1 MLIQEYKT
9 KYPSFSEYSKSF
21 RKARS
26 DKDIA
31 SEQLIHNLISR
42 TGTELSSVLSQV
54 KGLDFVV
61 TLGKQRIS
69 GDKIEKYQNYS
80 EKAHKG
86 LVARTNKN
94 GKLGV
99 INEVNFNGRDMKEIS
114 FFLKNKTI
122 ITKNHNLGLKGGFV
136 MDESG
141 KLYYQMFL
149 DIDNKGLL
157 AGKASGLR
165 KAFGL
170 DTFTVATPSDGY
182 HLYLLLEGVEG
193 LSEKEI
199 DALISDSKL
208 FGIPNLDIKMKGYVL
223 APGSTTEK
231 GTYEV
236 INDTEIATLNIKSWR
251 EDLFN
256 RVKLFL
262 VENNIPFDNMVP
274 TSTDTKSSNSN
285 SIAVTHHIPCKTSTS
300 KKATDK
306 KQFLE
311 MFEAGSVPV
320 GSRND
325 YLFWTASY
333 IVGKNKS
340 FGFDYC
346 LTLLTN
352 ERNRV
357 GIDSEEFNESVMG
370 KMVSYLLGK
379 EESREKNS
387 IGVTPSK
394 SSESQGFAKKT
405 DMSGFFT
412 KQLIEKLSTFN
423 KSEQYEMKIE
433 KVAALIQRYFEL
445 RFGREYSK
453 PILTKAVGD
462 FLTSAGFSKKVKRFN
477 GVQARV
483 WNMSEA
489 SLIELEAF
497 VNSFVQVTLPVTKT
511 DSTNESVQECPS
523 VEFKNPIEALVE
535 LFEQCGDAFSGEFYK
550 GYKEFQSIKEMDW
563 DVYSSS
569 LSIAL
574 PCSTENL
581 SLSFSN

>member
-1 MLIQEYKT
+1 MLIQDYIKRYST
-9 KYPSFSEYSKSF
+9 FSEYTKSF

-26 DKDIA
+26 DKDIT
-31 SEQLIHNLISR
+31 SEQLIYRLISR

-54 KGLDFVV
+54 KGLEFVV

-80 EKAHKG
+80 EKVHKG

-122 ITKNHNLGLKGGFV
+122 VTKNHNLGLKGGFV
-136 MDESG
+136 IDEAG
-141 KLYYQMFL
+141 KLYYLKFL

-182 HLYLLLEGVEG
+182 HLYLLLDGIEG

-199 DALISDSKL
+199 DSLISDSKL
-208 FGIPNLDIKMKGYVL
+208 FSIPNLDIKMKGYVL
-223 APGSTTEK
+223 SPGSTTEK

-236 INDTEIATLNIKSWR
+236 INDTEIATLNIKTWR
-251 EDLFN
+251 EELFG
-256 RVKLFL
+256 RIKPWLI
-262 VENNIPFDNMVP
+262 ENNIPFVDTVP
-274 TSTDTKSSNSN
+274 VPVSASLVEEDKRED
-285 SIAVTHHIPCKTSTS
+285 SIGVTPKKPCETGTS

-340 FGFDYC
+340 HGSDYC

-352 ERNRV
+352 ERDRV
-357 GIDSEEFNESVMG
+357 GIDSEEFNESVLG
-370 KMVSYLLGK
+370 RMVAYLMDK
-379 EESREKNS
+379 EESKREDS
-387 IGVTPSK
+387 IEETFKKPCV
-394 SSESQGFAKKT
+394 SEGYAQRT
-405 DMSGFFT
+405 DLTGTYT
-412 KQLIEKLSTFN
+412 KQLIQKLSTFS
-423 KSEQYEMKIE
+423 KTDEHEMKIE
-433 KVAALIQRYFEL
+433 KVASLVQRYFET
-445 RFGREYSK
+445 RFGKAYSK

-462 FLTSAGFSKKVKRFN
+462 FLTSAGFSKKQRRFDGTN
-477 GVQARV
+477 SKF
-483 WNMSEA
+483 WNISEA

-497 VNSFVQVTLPVTKT
+497 VTTFEPAPAVSIAPPVHSDLISESSVVIDVPTLGQLDQELYSAYKKYQEKNTVFDNGLIIGNPSDTLFIKRNHLDEQKTKT
-511 DSTNESVQECPS
+511 CWN
-523 VEFKNPIEALVE
+523 
-535 LFEQCGDAFSGEFYK
+535 
-550 GYKEFQSIKEMDW
+550 
-563 DVYSSS
+563 
-569 LSIAL
+569 
-574 PCSTENL
+574 
-581 SLSFSN
+581 

>member
-1 MLIQEYKT
+1 MLIHDYIK
-9 KYPSFSEYSKSF
+9 KYSTFSEYSKSF

-31 SEQLIHNLISR
+31 SEQLIHGLISR
-42 TGTELSSVLSQV
+42 TGTELSSVVSQI

-136 MDESG
+136 MDESD
-141 KLYYQMFL
+141 KLYYLMFL

-157 AGKASGLR
+157 TGKASGLR

-182 HLYLLLEGVEG
+182 HLYLLLDGIEG

-199 DALISDSKL
+199 DSLISDSKL
-208 FGIPNLDIKMKGYVL
+208 FSIPNLDIKMKGYVL
-223 APGSTTEK
+223 SPGSITEK
-231 GTYEV
+231 GIYEV

-251 EDLFN
+251 EELFN
-256 RVKLFL
+256 RIKPFL
-262 VENNIPFDNMVP
+262 VENNIPFEDIVP
-274 TSTDTKSSNSN
+274 VSASLVEGDKRED
-285 SIAVTHHIPCKTSTS
+285 SIDVTPQKPCKTGTS

-306 KQFLE
+306 KLFLE
-311 MFEAGSVPV
+311 MFETGSVPV

-357 GIDSEEFNESVMG
+357 GIDSEEFNESVLG
-370 KMVSYLLGK
+370 KMVSYLFQK
-379 EESREKNS
+379 EEIREKNS
-387 IGVTPSK
+387 IGVTPQKPCNPERFS
-394 SSESQGFAKKT
+394 KKT
-405 DMSGFFT
+405 DLSGFFT
-412 KQLIEKLSTFN
+412 KQLIEKLSTFT

-433 KVAALIQRYFEL
+433 KVAALVQRYFEL
-445 RFGREYSK
+445 RFAREYSK

-477 GVQARV
+477 GIQTRV
-483 WNMSEA
+483 WNISEA
-489 SLIELEAF
+489 SLVELEAF
-497 VNSFVQVTLPVTKT
+497 VTTFEPAHAVSIAPSVHSNLIPESSVVLDVPTLGQLDQELCSAYKKYQEKNTVFDNGLIIGNPSDTLFIKRNHLDEQKTKT
-511 DSTNESVQECPS
+511 CWN
-523 VEFKNPIEALVE
+523 
-535 LFEQCGDAFSGEFYK
+535 
-550 GYKEFQSIKEMDW
+550 
-563 DVYSSS
+563 
-569 LSIAL
+569 
-574 PCSTENL
+574 
-581 SLSFSN
+581 